1 MRRFLL
7 LASLLTLAT
16 ACRSTSDR
24 LEVMVDETRRE
35 LSGEML
41 AGISNDFVRQQEG
54 RIERIKGFA
63 EKGELTTATDYYNAS
78 WILVASQ
85 KEADLSLARDFAL
98 KAVELGD
105 ERGFRIAATAIDKLN
120 RIDGLPQR
128 YGTQYE
134 FNQFLG
140 RWRLYPVDPATTDAE
155 RESMGIPPLRELYE
169 RERELNERMATER
182 EG

>member
-1 MRRFLL
+1 MRRLFLL
-7 LASLLTLAT
+7 ACLLTLST
-16 ACRSTSDR
+16 ACRSTSQR

-41 AGISNDFVRQQEG
+41 AGISGDFVRQQES
-54 RIERIKGFA
+54 RIERIREFD
-63 EKGELTTATDYYNAS
+63 EKGELQTAADYYNAS

-85 KEADLSLARDFAL
+85 EEEDLALARDFAL
-98 KAVELGD
+98 QAVELGED
-105 ERGFRIAATAIDKLN
+105 RGFRIAATAIDKLN

-155 RESMGIPPLRELYE
+155 RESMGIPPLRDLYE
-169 RERELNERMATER
+169 RERELNERMAAER